1 MAALTDSMGNTING
15 SLQELRAA
23 MFNNTNTIRY
33 NTLGV
38 NNSTTQT
45 TTNTGELKKLA
56 LAMEG
61 LKKVFENDFKQTLDN
76 LNTAISSLGSSSS
89 SSSSSSGNDV
99 VDKLDMIYT
108 CLCKED
114 QDTEEADK
122 TSFFMKALKKEFKK
136 QEFWKGLMGAMTDAG
151 CCGGG
156 KGGGGGGDKPPGSPE
171 PTPPSGDT
179 PKPKGGDSF
188 DYDAFGRYFGFDTV
202 SVKLLGMFD
211 KVNDKFEKV
220 FFDFGEKMSLV
231 SMSFGDMAAQEVNF
245 AREVKK
251 NSI

>member
-89 SSSSSSGNDV
+89 SSGTDV
-99 VDKLDMIYT
+99 VDNLDIIY
-108 CLCKED
+108 
-114 QDTEEADK
+114 
-122 TSFFMKALKKEFKK
+122 
-136 QEFWKGLMGAMTDAG
+136 
-151 CCGGG
+151 
-156 KGGGGGGDKPPGSPE
+156 P
-171 PTPPSGDT
+171 
-179 PKPKGGDSF
+179 
-188 DYDAFGRYFGFDTV
+188 
-202 SVKLLGMFD
+202 
-211 KVNDKFEKV
+211 
-220 FFDFGEKMSLV
+220 
-231 SMSFGDMAAQEVNF
+231 
-245 AREVKK
+245 
-251 NSI
+251 